1 MALHTRDL
9 LHSPPRGMVG
19 RESGTT
25 LVLLESVYNNSVS
38 DSVIACT
45 VGEII
50 IVHGGVSVAES
61 EWVE

>member
-19 RESGTT
+19 REGGTT
-25 LVLLESVYNNSVS
+25 LVLLESAYKNSVI

-45 VGEII
+45 VGEIL
-50 IVHGGVSVAES
+50 
-61 EWVE
+61 